1 MNEEVVYDPAEL
13 VKDLADKIG
22 IHQLYAIVKDLRGEG
37 TVENNDNGLRIENE
51 NIKAELIWN
60 KTLVARL
67 EGEIDGLKYAIR
79 CNGVSGGDVR

>member
-1 MNEEVVYDPAEL
+1 MNETPVIDPVEL

-22 IHQLYAIVKDLRGEG
+22 IHQLYAIAKDLRGEG
-37 TVENNDNGLRIENE
+37 TVENNDNRLRIENE
-51 NIKAELIWN
+51 NIKAELLWN
-60 KTLVARL
+60 KTRVARL

>member
-1 MNEEVVYDPAEL
+1 MNETPVIDPVEL

-37 TVENNDNGLRIENE
+37 TVENNDNCLRIENE
-51 NIKAELIWN
+51 NIKAELLWN
-60 KTLVARL
+60 KTRVARL